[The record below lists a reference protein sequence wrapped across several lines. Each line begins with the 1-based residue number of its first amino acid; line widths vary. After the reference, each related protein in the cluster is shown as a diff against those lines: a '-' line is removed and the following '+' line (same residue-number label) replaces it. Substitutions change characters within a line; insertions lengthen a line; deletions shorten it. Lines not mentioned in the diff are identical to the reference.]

1 MDIVRCLEKLRPG
14 EQWSLDGDTYEGLV
28 WHDSTTKP
36 TFEELEAIYPTVS
49 SNQEKLNAIIQL
61 ERQITIRR
69 QREAILGIDNGWL
82 ANIEQQI
89 QTLRAQLK

>member
-36 TFEELEAIYPTVS
+36 TFEEIESVWDDVS
-49 SNQEKLNAIIQL
+49 INQKKTLLILQL
-61 ERQITIRR
+61 ERKITVRR

-82 ANIEQQI
+82 AAIDAQI
-89 QTLRAQLK
+89 AALRSQIR